1 MANLKLNGEW
11 NEVKDKIKHIYSN
24 LTENDLHYVEGEE
37 DELLGRLQ
45 RKLGRTR
52 DELRYFIERL

>member
-52 DELRYFIERL
+52 NELRYFIERL